1 MGAMARTTRQ
11 RAAVR
16 AVFAGLDGF
25 HSAQEVHAL
34 LRSAGDPVGLSTV
47 YRAVQSLADAGE
59 LDSIRTDSG
68 EALYRRCS
76 RQHHHHLVCRECG
89 RTVEVAGATLER
101 CADSGADEH
110 GFPDVS
116 HTLEIVCTCAAC
128 RVVPAEN
135 SQRAAPRTARVRGAA
150 RSTAGVTA

>member
-1 MGAMARTTRQ
+1 MADMARTTRQ

-16 AVFAGLDGF
+16 AVFAGLEGF

-47 YRAVQSLADAGE
+47 YRAVQSLADDGE

-76 RQHHHHLVCRECG
+76 RQHHHHLVCRACG
-89 RTVEVAGATLER
+89 RTVEVEGPAVER
-101 CADSGADEH
+101 WADRVAAEH
-110 GFPDVS
+110 GFGDVS
-116 HTLEIVCTCAAC
+116 HTLEIFGTCADC
-128 RVVPAEN
+128 RIPA
-135 SQRAAPRTARVRGAA
+135 
-150 RSTAGVTA
+150 